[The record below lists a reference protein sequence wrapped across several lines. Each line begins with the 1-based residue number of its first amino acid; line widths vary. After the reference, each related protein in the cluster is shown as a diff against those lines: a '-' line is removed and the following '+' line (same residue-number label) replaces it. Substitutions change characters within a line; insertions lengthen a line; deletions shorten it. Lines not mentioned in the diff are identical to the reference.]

1 VLAGVYTVV
10 YVSFYFIV
18 ATKCFIP
25 SKGACVMLK
34 NFLKCLAAVLL
45 PAVLMSAALAQSAAP
60 ALPKNVQ
67 IVGKTID
74 GSPFDLAKQK
84 GKVVLVMFW
93 ATDCAVCRD
102 KMREL
107 RENAKGWEGKPF
119 SIVLISADRR
129 MSDVDSYNAIINKSV
144 PMKER
149 LTQLWAYD
157 PSYKDSLG
165 TVEMIK
171 NRNASSLPLSFVV
184 DKKGEVVKR
193 YQGRIPA
200 EVWDDISD
208 LL

>member
-1 VLAGVYTVV
+1 MNK
-10 YVSFYFIV
+10 SFY
-18 ATKCFIP
+18 T
-25 SKGACVMLK
+25 L
-34 NFLKCLAAVLL
+34 
-45 PAVLMSAALAQSAAP
+45 ALAFSLLLSTSLAHAQTAP
-60 ALPKNVQ
+60 AQVALPKNAQ
-67 IVGKTID
+67 ITGKTID
-74 GSPFDLAKQK
+74 GLPFDLAKQK

-119 SIVLISADRR
+119 TTVLISADRR

-149 LTQLWAYD
+149 LTQLWALD
-157 PSYKDSLG
+157 PTYKDSLG
-165 TVEMIK
+165 TAEMI
-171 NRNASSLPLSFVV
+171 

-200 EVWDDISD
+200 EVWDDISE

>member
-1 VLAGVYTVV
+1 MRK
-10 YVSFYFIV
+10 SFYSV
-18 ATKCFIP
+18 VLSAGLALG
-25 SKGACVMLK
+25 SGMLAHSAGAQTAPTSAP
-34 NFLKCLAAVLL
+34 LAKAK
-45 PAVLMSAALAQSAAP
+45 AA
-60 ALPKNVQ
+60 ALPKTMQ
-67 IVGKTID
+67 ISGKTID
-74 GSPFDLAKQK
+74 GSAFDLAKQK

-119 SIVLISADRR
+119 TTVLISADRR

-149 LTQLWAYD
+149 LTQLWALD
-157 PSYKDSLG
+157 PGYKDSLG
-165 TVEMIK
+165 TMDLIK
-171 NRNASSLPLSFVV
+171 SRTATSLPLTLIV

-200 EVWDDISD
+200 EVWDDIAE

>member
-1 VLAGVYTVV
+1 MNK
-10 YVSFYFIV
+10 SFY
-18 ATKCFIP
+18 T
-25 SKGACVMLK
+25 L
-34 NFLKCLAAVLL
+34 LLALGLL
-45 PAVLMSAALAQSAAP
+45 LAQSLSQAQP

-67 IVGKTID
+67 ITGKTID
-74 GSPFDLAKQK
+74 GQPFDLAQQK

-119 SIVLISADRR
+119 TTVLINADRR
-129 MSDVDSYNAIINKSV
+129 ISDVDSYNAIINKSV

-149 LTQLWAYD
+149 LTQLWALD
-157 PSYKDSLG
+157 TTYKDSLS
-165 TVEMIK
+165 TAEMIK
-171 NRNASSLPLSFVV
+171 NRTATSLPLTLVI
-184 DKKGEVVKR
+184 DKKGDVVKR

-200 EVWDDISD
+200 EVWDDISE

>member
-1 VLAGVYTVV
+1 MHK
-10 YVSFYFIV
+10 SFYAI
-18 ATKCFIP
+18 ALAL
-25 SKGACVMLK
+25 S
-34 NFLKCLAAVLL
+34 LAAAAGIAQPQAATVDAK
-45 PAVLMSAALAQSAAP
+45 AVM
-60 ALPKNVQ
+60 LPKNVQ
-67 IVGKTID
+67 ITGKTID
-74 GSPFDLAKQK
+74 GPLFDLAKQK

-119 SIVLISADRR
+119 TTVLISADRR
-129 MSDVDSYNAIINKSV
+129 MSDVDSYNAIINQSV

-149 LTQLWAYD
+149 LTQLWALD

-165 TVEMIK
+165 TAEMIK
-171 NRNASSLPLSFVV
+171 NRNASSLPLTLVL

-200 EVWDDISD
+200 EVWDDISE

>member
-1 VLAGVYTVV
+1 
-10 YVSFYFIV
+10 
-18 ATKCFIP
+18 
-25 SKGACVMLK
+25 
-34 NFLKCLAAVLL
+34 
-45 PAVLMSAALAQSAAP
+45 
-60 ALPKNVQ
+60 
-67 IVGKTID
+67 
-74 GSPFDLAKQK
+74 
-84 GKVVLVMFW
+84 
-93 ATDCAVCRD
+93 
-102 KMREL
+102 
-107 RENAKGWEGKPF
+107 
-119 SIVLISADRR
+119 
-129 MSDVDSYNAIINKSV
+129 
-144 PMKER
+144 MKER